1 MVFLKIVLLSPHAQA
16 RNPAQI
22 SVLCGFERRLGRWVA
37 SRLLGDRETEGV
49 KTRAELLEKGI
60 AQPAKRS
67 WRRGHESVAPAP
79 SDGRHRIV
87 CRTVVIRFLRESAR
101 TRTIRVVIIS
111 VVAVHEFDR
120 ELREGAS
127 SNAARNAPGDA
138 PGPAPALVGV

>member
-87 CRTVVIRFLRESAR
+87 CRTVVIRFL
-101 TRTIRVVIIS
+101 
-111 VVAVHEFDR
+111 
-120 ELREGAS
+120 
-127 SNAARNAPGDA
+127 
-138 PGPAPALVGV
+138 